1 MAGNKVKEQLDHG
14 GGRSMILKKVGLPL
28 WAFLVLYWIIAIFL
42 ILFLLS
48 LSIAFIFF
56 LKNGNGFYF
65 DFLKESSYSLSK
77 AVPGGSILGSGLW
90 VKAWLQQRKEK
101 REPSE

>member
-1 MAGNKVKEQLDHG
+1 VIFK
-14 GGRSMILKKVGLPL
+14 RVGWKLFF
-28 WAFLVLYWIIAIFL
+28 FLVAYWVIAIFL
-42 ILFLLS
+42 IVFLLS

-65 DFLKESSYSLSK
+65 DFFKESIYSLSK
-77 AVPGGSILGSGLW
+77 AVPGGIILGSGLW

-101 REPSE
+101 RE